1 MAQIVI
7 LHSKVKEVLVEMLEA
22 HPEDILE
29 LQDHRQG
36 PVTLLLYELKG
47 RRRKMVS
54 TVWHLRCQT
63 RSTTR
68 IQSTLSRESE
78 STKLGLPRRMI
89 GETEILPEGHGLL
102 HEVAS
107 HLHHHQPTGINNRR
121 HHVDQILP
129 LRCSNGPAIARAKS
143 LNPAQFRISWSNR
156 HSENL
161 EQDPYSSS
169 QVGMLECCM
178 KNLLHAVRQ

>member
-129 LRCSNGPAIARAKS
+129 LRCSDAAAKYQGRIFESSPIQEILERQAFRKSRTAS
-143 LNPAQFRISWSNR
+143 LQQQS
-156 HSENL
+156 
-161 EQDPYSSS
+161 D
-169 QVGMLECCM
+169 GMLERYV
-178 KNLLHAVRQ
+178 KNLLHAVRK